1 MDPLEKLALLFKA
14 LSDPTRLRIV
24 KMLDQHHK
32 PICVN
37 GLTNRLDISQSA
49 VSQHLR
55 LLKQAGLV
63 TGERRG
69 NFIHYALNQT
79 DIDAIRSRLMETKGD
94 DFLAISNDG
103 SITIGPEFWDKNNQ
117 IKALEEHL
125 SSLQSK
131 TSEIESL
138 IQRLKQED
146 S

>member
-1 MDPLEKLALLFKA
+1 MDNLEKLALVFKA

-24 KMLDQHHK
+24 KMLSQHPK

-69 NFIHYALNQT
+69 NFIHYALNQM

-94 DFLAISNDG
+94 DFLVISNEG
-103 SITIGPEFWDKNNQ
+103 PLSFGPEFWDKNNQ
-117 IKALEEHL
+117 IKALEDHL
-125 SSLQSK
+125 SDLQSK

-138 IQRLKQED
+138 IQQLKKED